1 MRRGTGLSGGKT
13 GVLGL
18 ALLLGLALVWG
29 ARGSSAADR
38 PLEVN
43 GSSYVD
49 LESDAV
55 VINGHV
61 FSYDVMSGATVLP
74 SRTASGGPAPM
85 DPEEKERKLFW
96 SVQPPRGV
104 VRGEYYHE
112 NYSFGGKNGDY
123 SALIDL
129 VVDKGRIVHIEM
141 DEVTPPEYYSD
152 LWRAQRKRTSGYAF
166 FQATKPRTDRTLV
179 TVVNGLTFLEWQ
191 ILKANSLNID
201 FDTVYGSSNSA
212 RDGFIPAVRELLEKV
227 KEPSGRYYIGIAEPG
242 ADGVTPRLELIF
254 EGEKI
259 VEARYNEI
267 FADNREAIHE
277 EGLRKYYRQSKR
289 DSVYYRADT
298 KGVFNA
304 FVDRLTAAI
313 LDKQSLDVSVE
324 PGFPEAENYARL
336 AGKLQPFVDEYL
348 AKGYEHDIGKI
359 AEKPE
364 HWAPKGGAGDA
375 RLNDLVLSVVP
386 GSAGYD
392 PAQEKYSV
400 TVTAQ
405 NKGDGSYVVHM
416 ESFFLNV
423 KTPENAWDTVGG
435 GDSSVI
441 TLAPG
446 EVRELRLN
454 FSPVLKTDTQVSVKY
469 LKYAGV
475 DKLYFTF
482 DLPNP

>member
-1 MRRGTGLSGGKT
+1 MTDSWKGKVWRMLGAIALFALAVGTLPGEL
-13 GVLGL
+13 
-18 ALLLGLALVWG
+18 W
-29 ARGSSAADR
+29 AAEQ
-38 PLEVN
+38 PLEIN
-43 GSSYVD
+43 GSSYID
-49 LESDAV
+49 RESDAV
-55 VINGHV
+55 VVNGHV

-74 SRTASGGPAPM
+74 SRTAGKAPM
-85 DPEEKERKLFW
+85 DQAEKDRKMFW
-96 SVQPPRGV
+96 TIQPPRGII
-104 VRGEYYHE
+104 RGEYYHTSRLF
-112 NYSFGGKNGDY
+112 NVGKDGGLGY
-123 SALIDL
+123 TAMIDL
-129 VVDKGRIVHIEM
+129 VIDKGRIVHVEM
-141 DEVTPPEYYSD
+141 DESTPSNYYSD
-152 LWRAQRKRTSGYAF
+152 LWRAQRKRTSGYGF
-166 FQATKPRTDRTLV
+166 FQASKGRTDRTLV
-179 TVVNGLTFLEWQ
+179 TLNNGLTFLEWQ

-212 RDGFIPAVRELLEKV
+212 RDGFIPAVKELLEKI

-242 ADGVTPRLELIF
+242 EDGVTPRLELIF
-254 EGEKI
+254 EGKKI

-267 FADNREAIHE
+267 LADRPEAIRDG
-277 EGLRKYYRQSKR
+277 GLKKYFRQSRR

-298 KGVFNA
+298 KGSFNA
-304 FVDRLTAAI
+304 FVDKLTAAI
-313 LDKQSLDVSVE
+313 LEKQSLDVSVE
-324 PGFPEAENYARL
+324 PGSPEAGNYARL
-336 AGKLQPFVDEYL
+336 AAKIQPVVDEYL
-348 AKGYEHDIGKI
+348 AQGYTHDIGKI

-364 HWAPKGGAGDA
+364 NWTPKGGAGDA
-375 RLNDLVLSVVP
+375 HLNDLLLEVVP

-392 PAQEKYSV
+392 PAKGTYSV
-400 TVTAQ
+400 ALTAT
-405 NKGDGSYVVHM
+405 NKGEGNYVVHM